1 MVFGYFR
8 FTFDARLHVRGLV
21 ICLVRSIR
29 RAAWLLVSG
38 LVVCTALAACGGHD
52 DDDRAVSSTANQDES
67 PSAVSSDALSPPQL
81 DSSTTVANV
90 APAASGTLAPPV
102 MHYAQ

>member
-8 FTFDARLHVRGLV
+8 FKFDACLPVRGRV
-21 ICLVRSIR
+21 PCLVHRIS
-29 RAAWLLVSG
+29 RAAWLLGSG

-90 APAASGTLAPPV
+90 APAASGALAPPV

>member
-8 FTFDARLHVRGLV
+8 FKFDA
-21 ICLVRSIR
+21 CLPVRSLVSCLAHRISR
-29 RAAWLLVSG
+29 VAWLLVSG
-38 LVVCTALAACGGHD
+38 LVICTALAACGGHD

-67 PSAVSSDALSPPQL
+67 QSAVSSDALSPPQL
-81 DSSTTVANV
+81 DPSTTVANV
-90 APAASGTLAPPV
+90 APAASGALAPPV